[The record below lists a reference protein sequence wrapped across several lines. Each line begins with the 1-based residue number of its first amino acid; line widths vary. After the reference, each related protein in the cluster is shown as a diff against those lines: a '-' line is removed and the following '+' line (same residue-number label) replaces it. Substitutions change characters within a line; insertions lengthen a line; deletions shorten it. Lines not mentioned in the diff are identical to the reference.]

1 MLKRVNDRFI
11 KILNKLQY
19 KELNTTNFDEFTSDI
34 DATIASLVDLKET
47 DKKIID
53 EDFLNDLEALVDEIH
68 DNNWDINNLDFDD
81 INKRLKKWY
90 KVYKFKVIYWN
101 ALGIIIV
108 KKSCK
113 WGTKYVKESKW

>member
-19 KELNTTNFDEFTSDI
+19 KELNATNFDKFTSDI

-81 INKRLKKWY
+81 INERLKK
-90 KVYKFKVIYWN
+90 
-101 ALGIIIV
+101 
-108 KKSCK
+108 
-113 WGTKYVKESKW
+113 

>member
-11 KILNKLQY
+11 KILNKLHY
-19 KELNTTNFDEFTSDI
+19 KELKTTNFDEFTSDI

-81 INKRLKKWY
+81 INERLMIK
-90 KVYKFKVIYWN
+90 
-101 ALGIIIV
+101 
-108 KKSCK
+108 
-113 WGTKYVKESKW
+113 

>member
-1 MLKRVNDRFI
+1 MLKSTNDRFI

-19 KELNTTNFDEFTSDI
+19 KELNATNFDEFTSDI
-34 DATIASLVDLKET
+34 DTTIASLVDLKET

-81 INKRLKKWY
+81 INERLMIK
-90 KVYKFKVIYWN
+90 
-101 ALGIIIV
+101 
-108 KKSCK
+108 
-113 WGTKYVKESKW
+113 

>member
-19 KELNTTNFDEFTSDI
+19 KELNATNFDKFTSDI

-53 EDFLNDLEALVDEIH
+53 EDFLNDLESLVDEIH

-81 INKRLKKWY
+81 INERLMIK
-90 KVYKFKVIYWN
+90 
-101 ALGIIIV
+101 
-108 KKSCK
+108 
-113 WGTKYVKESKW
+113 